1 MNYFSSCKFR
11 QILTGI
17 LYCSIFLTFT
27 ICPKNFL
34 TAESFFSPLRDFLH
48 VSSMLISLDC
58 RKKEISIRWVED
70 YFYKEAEREKERCGR
85 WESNGRKRK
94 QKRRKKVEKI
104 FSSNEISDSL
114 SECKHCELLFYC
126 ESFRLHGFIHPFL
139 LYLLACEK
147 IRVKSTSTINLFHV
161 FVFLSLK
168 SSHHIAFYLG
178 TWACMHTFFNTHV
191 NVIRISSLLCFILS
205 SIHKMLIIFEF
216 FF

>member
-1 MNYFSSCKFR
+1 MFHFPYIYNLS
-11 QILTGI
+11 
-17 LYCSIFLTFT
+17 
-27 ICPKNFL
+27 KNSL
-34 TAESFFSPLRDFLH
+34 TAESFLSPFRDFLH

-70 YFYKEAEREKERCGR
+70 YFYKEAERERCGW

-139 LYLLACEK
+139 LYLLASEK

-161 FVFLSLK
+161 FVFSLFKILTPQLFFFIFAYERACTLS
-168 SSHHIAFYLG
+168 
-178 TWACMHTFFNTHV
+178 FNTHV
-191 NVIRISSLLCFILS
+191 NVIRISSLLCFFLLNPQNVDFLRVFL
-205 SIHKMLIIFEF
+205 M
-216 FF
+216 